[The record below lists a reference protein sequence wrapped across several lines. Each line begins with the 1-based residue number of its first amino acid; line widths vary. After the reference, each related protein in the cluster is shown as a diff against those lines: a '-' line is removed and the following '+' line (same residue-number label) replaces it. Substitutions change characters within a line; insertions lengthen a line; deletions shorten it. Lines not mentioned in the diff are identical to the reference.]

1 MGQMYELNRSSVC
14 LQMLAGRWHGTF
26 RMRREAQRHQGLEA
40 TGGTSCRRPLCGAC
54 LPWRRP
60 ACARQLCCTSRC
72 SGCTFLCPPLSS
84 SPSPPNRALPQSHT
98 ACPASAN
105 GPVCLL
111 ISLHKAGQESTRDNI
126 RFRKHLPSFINTA
139 LESSWLIRRCLSRGV
154 RVSAEIAAG
163 NVAVKAAAHGIQ
175 APSFSPGITARV
187 QLPRSFPAAAPSTSG
202 DDMADL
208 FAGVP
213 SSADD
218 AARWERAN
226 AARKLAM
233 LQQDIEARLQHN
245 ERLAQGFDSACV
257 SPAVSSTPEQQTPAS
272 MEQQSEIDKERALT
286 AFLERAVMSC

>member
-1 MGQMYELNRSSVC
+1 
-14 LQMLAGRWHGTF
+14 
-26 RMRREAQRHQGLEA
+26 MRRLFALEA
-40 TGGTSCRRPLCGAC
+40 ASL
-54 LPWRRP
+54 RP
-60 ACARQLCCTSRC
+60 AVVLHESLQRLH
-72 SGCTFLCPPLSS
+72 LPV
-84 SPSPPNRALPQSHT
+84 PSTLELPIAAQPS
-98 ACPASAN
+98 AASEPHSLPRKRKWA
-105 GPVCLL
+105 GMPFD
-111 ISLHKAGQESTRDNI
+111 ILHKAGQESTRDNI